1 MPLVYMLIPHY
12 LHYMA
17 NLQVRNVPDDLH
29 ERLCRYAR
37 ENNCTMSA
45 AVIIAVER
53 ELARW
58 DWRKRLS
65 QRPKTDLGM
74 EAATLLAEERF
85 LRDLET
91 L

>member
-1 MPLVYMLIPHY
+1 MSEVVLV
-12 LHYMA
+12 
-17 NLQVRNVPDDLH
+17 
-29 ERLCRYAR
+29 
-37 ENNCTMSA
+37 
-45 AVIIAVER
+45 AVER

-58 DWRKRLS
+58 EWRKRLS

-74 EAATLLAEERF
+74 EAATLLAEERS